1 MHEISL
7 VQGLLQQL
15 HDIAA
20 EHKTSKVTK
29 VKMVIGPLSGVVVD
43 SFQFGFDIL
52 IKEDDLVKDAELE
65 IIIPEVSYRCSA
77 CGAVEKTVG
86 QRPRTCTTC
95 GDSIVIAEAGAGN
108 DLILQQVEME

>member
-20 EHKTSKVTK
+20 QHNTSRVLKVT
-29 VKMVIGPLSGVVVD
+29 MVIGPLSGVVVD
-43 SFQFGFDIL
+43 SFTFGFDIL
-52 IKEDDLVKDAELE
+52 TKEDELVKDAKLE
-65 IIIPEVSYRCSA
+65 ILIPEVVYRCSN
-77 CGAVEKTVG
+77 CNSQQKTAG
-86 QRPRTCTTC
+86 QRPEQCDSC
-95 GDSIVIAEAGAGN
+95 GDTLLIAEDGS

>member
-20 EHKTSKVTK
+20 EHKTTKVTK
-29 VKMVIGPLSGVVVD
+29 VTMVIGPLSGVVVD

-52 IKEDDLVKDAELE
+52 TKEDDLVKDAELA
-65 IIIPEVSYRCSA
+65 IVIPEVSYRCSA
-77 CGAVEKTVG
+77 CGAVEKTAG
-86 QRPRTCTTC
+86 ERPQTCNIC
-95 GDSIVIAEAGAGN
+95 GDSILIAEEGN
-108 DLILQQVEME
+108 DVILQQVEME